1 MHVKVLCLNLCLQG
15 KEENILDQA
24 KIRLCRELAKTFI
37 GVNRIEI
44 YMYQFNVGSGNFTRN
59 YRMWSLVNYRGQNLF
74 VRWICR
80 FTMNLNFFRLT
91 HWVAALSTW
100 WVKLSG
106 IRQSKILKYC
116 RVHQGALTFKGLT
129 AHTGE

>member
-59 YRMWSLVNYRGQNLF
+59 YRM
-74 VRWICR
+74 
-80 FTMNLNFFRLT
+80 
-91 HWVAALSTW
+91 
-100 WVKLSG
+100 
-106 IRQSKILKYC
+106 
-116 RVHQGALTFKGLT
+116 
-129 AHTGE
+129 